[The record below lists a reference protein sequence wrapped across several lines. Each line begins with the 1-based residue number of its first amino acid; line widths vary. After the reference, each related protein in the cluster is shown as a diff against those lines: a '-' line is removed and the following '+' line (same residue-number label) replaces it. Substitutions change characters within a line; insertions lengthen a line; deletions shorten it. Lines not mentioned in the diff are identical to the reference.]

1 MQHPTG
7 VYTGNLTLR
16 GEGGWT
22 RQVPITVTVHNVTIP
37 PQQGTKALT
46 FWGDQITEWEAAYQN
61 MQPTAEDT
69 ADRTPVHF
77 GEAGSSTSARP
88 GTTGGNF
95 SKVCNDSGFAD
106 LLRSHRL
113 PAASSIYSGC
123 VSFRVRVRVRVR
135 VRACIAVHAS
145 ACVVARGSLH
155 SVLQP
160 SCFTASAAAIWA
172 YLLRAL
178 LHTTIRLGRTHT
190 HTHTH
195 PCCPITA
202 TQAVGIVHRR
212 R

>member
-88 GTTGGNF
+88 GTTGN
-95 SKVCNDSGFAD
+95 KRCHRAPY
-106 LLRSHRL
+106 LRKMVRMRSS
-113 PAASSIYSGC
+113 AASARR
-123 VSFRVRVRVRVR
+123 VSFMRWRVDVRKDGR
-135 VRACIAVHAS
+135 RA
-145 ACVVARGSLH
+145 
-155 SVLQP
+155 
-160 SCFTASAAAIWA
+160 
-172 YLLRAL
+172 
-178 LHTTIRLGRTHT
+178 
-190 HTHTH
+190 
-195 PCCPITA
+195 
-202 TQAVGIVHRR
+202 HRS
-212 R
+212 